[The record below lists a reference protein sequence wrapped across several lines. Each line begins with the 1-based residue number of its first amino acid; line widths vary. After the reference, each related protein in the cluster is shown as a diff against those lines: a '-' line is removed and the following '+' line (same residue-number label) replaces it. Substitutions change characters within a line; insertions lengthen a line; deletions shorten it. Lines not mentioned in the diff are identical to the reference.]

1 MALHRKIPWFPLIL
15 AGVWLAMTSLA
26 IRDMNAL
33 AMSLA
38 PLAAQARPTPRA
50 APATTIGFSEEIEV
64 VVCWRGGVETR
75 HEVYQGLRRTAD
87 LAGFETLRTCVTELR
102 GQGKTGE
109 QIAQTRAGRRV
120 SRGVHRRRSV
130 VVGSG
135 GASAPHAADLAFAL
149 TRCRRCCRI

>member
-64 VVCWRGGVETR
+64 VGP
-75 HEVYQGLRRTAD
+75 A
-87 LAGFETLRTCVTELR
+87 A
-102 GQGKTGE
+102 K
-109 QIAQTRAGRRV
+109 GRRAMKV
-120 SRGVHRRRSV
+120 PARTVPAPAAATSTECSSPPVAV
-130 VVGSG
+130 VPQPG
-135 GASAPHAADLAFAL
+135 
-149 TRCRRCCRI
+149 